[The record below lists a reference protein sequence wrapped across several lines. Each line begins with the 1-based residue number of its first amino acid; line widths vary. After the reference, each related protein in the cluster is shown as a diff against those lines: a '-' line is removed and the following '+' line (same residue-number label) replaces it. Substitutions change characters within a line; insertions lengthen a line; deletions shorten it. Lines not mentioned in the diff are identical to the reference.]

1 VLGKILG
8 RRFAELLAWTR
19 GKFLPPPKNLPPL
32 QKTGK
37 EQNISMKQI
46 LMEKYIVYG
55 KIQLLVTLELY
66 SILSYQIMDT
76 YVKCKFK

>member
-1 VLGKILG
+1 MPPNILNRGSAAPPVLGKILG

-46 LMEKYIVYG
+46 LMEKYAKALI
-55 KIQLLVTLELY
+55 K
-66 SILSYQIMDT
+66 
-76 YVKCKFK
+76 